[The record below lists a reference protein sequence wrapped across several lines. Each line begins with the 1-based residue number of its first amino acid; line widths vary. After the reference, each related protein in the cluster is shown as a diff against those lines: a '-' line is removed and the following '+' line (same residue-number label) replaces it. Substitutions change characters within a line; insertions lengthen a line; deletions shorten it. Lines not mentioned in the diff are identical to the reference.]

1 MNEIKG
7 DVGKIKQNTYLKHIL
22 EENEILE
29 NMFEKYNI
37 IQNDNYFKFGL
48 DSILLSKMYLEE
60 YFKKSNKLKKNEK
73 IADFCSGTGIIGLYS
88 FFNIS
93 KYIFNKNN
101 ETELNKIDLEEIPI
115 VDFFEKQQYFY
126 NLNLKNININN
137 NEWNKCLGMDNNI
150 INLNKYLNVYNIDL
164 KDTEYLKDNFK
175 EKYTTILINPPYMA
189 NGKGLKTINNE
200 KDIAKIA
207 DSDFLEKIF
216 KSIFITLK
224 DKGELFLVSKIE
236 NLSTII
242 YNAKIN
248 KLELKVLQFVSA
260 NPNVK
265 STLFLAKFVKNG
277 KPFLKMLPQ
286 KYINN

>member
-1 MNEIKG
+1 MNKTKG
-7 DVGKIKQNTYLKHIL
+7 NTDKIDQNYNYKYIL
-22 EENEILE
+22 DENEILE
-29 NMFEKYNI
+29 NMFKNYNI
-37 IQNDNYFKFGL
+37 IQNNKYFKFGL

-60 YFKKSNKLKKNEK
+60 YYKKSIKSKKNEI

-88 FFNIS
+88 FFNICEDIITRYS
-93 KYIFNKNN
+93 QTTVN
-101 ETELNKIDLEEIPI
+101 LEEIPYI
-115 VDFFEKQQYFY
+115 DFFEKQPYFY
-126 NLNLKNININN
+126 NLNLKNIEINN
-137 NEWNKCLGMDNNI
+137 NEWNKCLGINNNS
-150 INLNKYLNVYNIDL
+150 INLNKYLNVYNLDL
-164 KDTEYLKDNFK
+164 KEIDYLKNNFK

-189 NGKGLKTINNE
+189 KGKGLNTINNE

-207 DSDFLEKIF
+207 DSDFIEKIF
-216 KSIFITLK
+216 KSIFLMLK

-265 STLFLAKFVKNG
+265 PTLFLAKFVKNG